1 MDFGV
6 GFLSNNIMLPF
17 LDFFYG
23 IVPNYGLAII
33 ALTLVVRFVLF
44 PVSANQLRSMRRM
57 KIANPVMQQR
67 IKEVQERYKSDP
79 AKQQE
84 ELAKVNSANFK
95 EFGNPL
101 SGCLPALVQLP
112 ILFALFAT
120 LRGSPFADINYS
132 LNFQISA
139 PDSQAQIQHQ
149 PFTSPSQ
156 NVYFADRVHFPVLAT
171 AVNGTTLAIG
181 EQSKI
186 VLQTAQGK
194 DFNELATEYPD
205 VELTTKWKVTKGQD
219 LVDVLEDGT
228 VVAKQAGEVTVQ
240 ATVPGLASNKGFLF
254 IKALGKTGVTNA
266 DGSINWDIVIMVLGF
281 GISLYANQ
289 SISSGSTPKPSN
301 APPEASQQETM
312 NKLTPI
318 IFSGMFLFFPLPSGV
333 MLYML
338 IANIFQ
344 TLQAFIVAKEPL
356 PENLQKLVA
365 VSANANTTSKP
376 NAKSDSKA
384 IASSKSESSKSESSK
399 ATPADSKSKSTTIVD
414 DKDKDSKAPTKSALP
429 FEPNT
434 SKKKKKGS

>member
-23 IVPNYGLAII
+23 LVPSYGLAII
-33 ALTLVVRFVLF
+33 ALTLVVRSALF

-67 IKEVQERYKSDP
+67 IKEVQERYKNDP

-84 ELAKVNSANFK
+84 EVGKVNSANFK

-101 SGCLPALVQLP
+101 SGCLPAVVQLP

-132 LNFQISA
+132 LNFQIAAAA
-139 PDSQAQIQHQ
+139 PESQAQVARQ

-171 AVNGTTLAIG
+171 AVNGTNLAIG

-186 VLQTAQGK
+186 VLQTSEGK
-194 DFNELATEYPD
+194 DFNALSTEYPD
-205 VELTTKWKVTKGQD
+205 VEMTTRWKITKGEEFAE
-219 LVDVLEDGT
+219 VLDDGT
-228 VVAKQAGEVTVQ
+228 VIAKQAGDITVQ

-254 IKALGKTGVTNA
+254 IKALGKTGATNP
-266 DGSINWDIVIMVLGF
+266 DGSVNWDIVAMVLGF
-281 GISLYANQ
+281 GISLYVNQ
-289 SISSGSTPKPSN
+289 NISSGSTPKPSN
-301 APPEASQQETM
+301 PAPEASQQDTM

-338 IANIFQ
+338 IANVFQ

-356 PENLQKLVA
+356 PENLQKFVTA
-365 VSANANTTSKP
+365 SASAADANTSV
-376 NAKSDSKA
+376 KSDAKT
-384 IASSKSESSKSESSK
+384 K
-399 ATPADSKSKSTTIVD
+399 ATTVVE
-414 DKDKDSKAPTKSALP
+414 DKDKDGNSPTKSALP
-429 FEPNT
+429 FEPNS

>member
-23 IVPNYGLAII
+23 LVPSYGLAII

-84 ELAKVNSANFK
+84 ETAKVNSANFK

-101 SGCLPALVQLP
+101 SGCLPAIVQLP

-139 PDSQAQIQHQ
+139 PDAQAQVQHQ

-156 NVYFADRVHFPVLAT
+156 NVYFADRIHFPVLAT

-186 VLQTAQGK
+186 ILQTAQGQ
-194 DFNELATEYPD
+194 DFKVLSSEYPD
-205 VELTTKWKVTKGQD
+205 AELTPTWKVTKGQE
-219 LVDVLEDGT
+219 LVEVLADGT
-228 VVAKQAGEVTVQ
+228 VIAKQVGDVTVQ

-254 IKALGKTGVTNA
+254 IKALGKTGATNP
-266 DGSINWDIVIMVLGF
+266 DGSINWDIVVMVLGF

-289 SISSGSTPKPSN
+289 SISSGSTPKTSG
-301 APPEASQQETM
+301 ATPESSQQDTM
-312 NKLTPI
+312 NKLTPV

-365 VSANANTTSKP
+365 VSASTF
-376 NAKSDSKA
+376 
-384 IASSKSESSKSESSK
+384 ASSVQSGKADLSKIPSEIKDNK
-399 ATPADSKSKSTTIVD
+399 ATVVD
-414 DKDKDSKAPTKSALP
+414 DKDGNPPTKSALP
-429 FEPNT
+429 FEPNS
-434 SKKKKKGS
+434 SKKKKKG

>member
-23 IVPNYGLAII
+23 LVPSYGLAII

-84 ELAKVNSANFK
+84 ETAKVNSANFK

-101 SGCLPALVQLP
+101 SGCLPAIVQLP

-132 LNFQISA
+132 LNFQFSA
-139 PDSQAQIQHQ
+139 PDAQAQVQHQ
-149 PFTSPSQ
+149 AFTSPSQ
-156 NVYFADRVHFPVLAT
+156 NVYFADRIHFPVLAT
-171 AVNGTTLAIG
+171 AVNGTTLTVG

-186 VLQTAQGK
+186 ILQTAQGQ
-194 DFNELATEYPD
+194 DFKALSSEYPD
-205 VELTTKWKVTKGQD
+205 AELTPTWKVTKGQE
-219 LVDVLEDGT
+219 LVEVLADGT
-228 VVAKQAGEVTVQ
+228 VIAKQAGDVTVQ

-254 IKALGKTGVTNA
+254 IKALGKTGATNP
-266 DGSINWDIVIMVLGF
+266 DGSINWDIVVMVLGF

-289 SISSGSTPKPSN
+289 SISSGSAPKMSGATPES
-301 APPEASQQETM
+301 SQQDTM
-312 NKLTPI
+312 NKLTPV

-365 VSANANTTSKP
+365 VAANSSANS
-376 NAKSDSKA
+376 
-384 IASSKSESSKSESSK
+384 IASGKADSSKIPFEAKDNK
-399 ATPADSKSKSTTIVD
+399 ATVVD
-414 DKDKDSKAPTKSALP
+414 DKNGNSPTKSALP
-429 FEPNT
+429 FEPNS
-434 SKKKKKGS
+434 SKKKKKG

>member
-23 IVPNYGLAII
+23 IVPSYGLAII

-101 SGCLPALVQLP
+101 SGCLPAIVQLP

-132 LNFQISA
+132 LNFQVSA
-139 PDSQAQIQHQ
+139 PTDSQAQVQHQ

-186 VLQTAQGK
+186 ILQTAQGQ
-194 DFNELATEYPD
+194 DFQALSDEYPD
-205 VELTTKWKVTKGQD
+205 VEMSPVWKVTKGQD
-219 LVDVLEDGT
+219 LVEVLADGT
-228 VVAKQAGEVTVQ
+228 VIAKQAGDVTVQ
-240 ATVPGLASNKGFLF
+240 VAVPGLASNKGFLF
-254 IKALGKTGVTNA
+254 IKALGKTGATNP
-266 DGSINWDIVIMVLGF
+266 DGSVNWDIVVMVLGF
-281 GISLYANQ
+281 GLSLYANQ
-289 SISSGSTPKPSN
+289 SISSGSTPKSSDPK
-301 APPEASQQETM
+301 PEASQQDTM

-356 PENLQKLVA
+356 PENLQKLVS
-365 VSANANTTSKP
+365 VSANSSPATKANPKI
-376 NAKSDSKA
+376 DSKT
-384 IASSKSESSKSESSK
+384 ISSSKSESNPTSV
-399 ATPADSKSKSTTIVD
+399 VD
-414 DKDKDSKAPTKSALP
+414 DKDKDGKAPTKSALP
-429 FEPNT
+429 FEPNS
-434 SKKKKKGS
+434 SKKKKKG

>member
-23 IVPNYGLAII
+23 LVPSYGLAII
-33 ALTLVVRFVLF
+33 ALTLVVRSALF

-67 IKEVQERYKSDP
+67 IKEVQERYKNDP

-84 ELAKVNSANFK
+84 EVGKVNSANFK

-101 SGCLPALVQLP
+101 SGCLPAVVQLP

-132 LNFQISA
+132 LNFQIAAAA
-139 PDSQAQIQHQ
+139 PESQAQVARQ

-171 AVNGTTLAIG
+171 AVNGTNLAIG

-186 VLQTAQGK
+186 VLQTSEGK
-194 DFNELATEYPD
+194 DFNALSTEYPD
-205 VELTTKWKVTKGQD
+205 VEMTTRWKITKGEEFAE
-219 LVDVLEDGT
+219 VLDDGT
-228 VVAKQAGEVTVQ
+228 VIAKQPGDITVQ

-254 IKALGKTGVTNA
+254 IKALGKTGATNP
-266 DGSINWDIVIMVLGF
+266 DGSVNWDIVAMVLGF
-281 GISLYANQ
+281 GISLYVNQ
-289 SISSGSTPKPSN
+289 NISSGSTPKPSN
-301 APPEASQQETM
+301 PAPEASQQDTM

-356 PENLQKLVA
+356 PENLQKFVTA
-365 VSANANTTSKP
+365 SASAADANTSV
-376 NAKSDSKA
+376 KSDAKT
-384 IASSKSESSKSESSK
+384 K
-399 ATPADSKSKSTTIVD
+399 ATTVVD
-414 DKDKDSKAPTKSALP
+414 DKDGSPTKSALP
-429 FEPNT
+429 FEPNS

>member
-23 IVPNYGLAII
+23 LVPSYGLAII
-33 ALTLVVRFVLF
+33 ALTLVVRFALF

-67 IKEVQERYKSDP
+67 IKEAQERYKNDP

-84 ELAKVNSANFK
+84 EVGKVNTANFK

-101 SGCLPALVQLP
+101 SGCLPAIVQLP

-132 LNFQISA
+132 VNFQVTPPALEAAA
-139 PDSQAQIQHQ
+139 PATEGQAQVHQ
-149 PFTSPSQ
+149 PFTTASQ

-171 AVNGTTLAIG
+171 ATNGTNLAIG

-186 VLQTAQGK
+186 ILQTSQGK
-194 DFNELATEYPD
+194 DFSVLSAEYPD
-205 VELTTKWKVTKGQD
+205 VEMTPVWKVIKGQD
-219 LVDVLEDGT
+219 LVEVSADGT
-228 VVAKQAGEVTVQ
+228 VTAKQAGDVTVQ

-266 DGSINWDIVIMVLGF
+266 DGSINWDIIVMVLGF

-289 SISSGSTPKPSN
+289 NISSGSTPKPSN
-301 APPEASQQETM
+301 PSPESSQQETM

-356 PENLQKLVA
+356 PENLQKLVM
-365 VSANANTTSKP
+365 VSEGSTGSSKSDAKTITSSKSDTSKP
-376 NAKSDSKA
+376 
-384 IASSKSESSKSESSK
+384 ASESKSN
-399 ATPADSKSKSTTIVD
+399 STTVVD
-414 DKDKDSKAPTKSALP
+414 DKGKDGKSPTKSALP
-429 FEPNT
+429 FEPKS
-434 SKKKKKGS
+434 SKKNKKN

>member
-23 IVPNYGLAII
+23 LVPSYGLAII
-33 ALTLVVRFVLF
+33 ALTLVVRFALF

-67 IKEVQERYKSDP
+67 IKEVQERYKNDP

-84 ELAKVNSANFK
+84 EVGKVNSANFK

-101 SGCLPALVQLP
+101 SGCLPAIVQLP

-132 LNFQISA
+132 VNFQIAA
-139 PDSQAQIQHQ
+139 PAADAQPQPHQ
-149 PFTSPSQ
+149 PFTTASQ

-171 AVNGTTLAIG
+171 STNGTNLAIG
-181 EQSKI
+181 EESKI
-186 VLQTAQGK
+186 VLQTSQGQ
-194 DFNELATEYPD
+194 DFAALSAEYPD
-205 VELTTKWKVTKGQD
+205 VEMTPVWKVIKGQD
-219 LVDVLEDGT
+219 LVEVSSDGT
-228 VVAKQAGEVTVQ
+228 VIAKQAGDVTVQ

-266 DGSINWDIVIMVLGF
+266 DGSINWDIIVMVLGF
-281 GISLYANQ
+281 GVSLYANQ
-289 SISSGSTPKPSN
+289 NISSGSTPKPSN
-301 APPEASQQETM
+301 ASPESSQQETM
-312 NKLTPI
+312 NKLTPV

-356 PENLQKLVA
+356 PENLQKLVT
-365 VSANANTTSKP
+365 VSAGNS
-376 NAKSDSKA
+376 SSS
-384 IASSKSESSKSESSK
+384 SSKSDAKTITASKSD
-399 ATPADSKSKSTTIVD
+399 ASKSATEAKNNSTTVVD
-414 DKDKDSKAPTKSALP
+414 DKDKDGKSPTKSALP
-429 FEPNT
+429 FEPKS
-434 SKKKKKGS
+434 SKKNKKN

>member
-23 IVPNYGLAII
+23 IVPSYGLAII

-101 SGCLPALVQLP
+101 SGCLPAIVQLP

-132 LNFQISA
+132 LNFQVSA
-139 PDSQAQIQHQ
+139 PTDSQAQVQHQ

-186 VLQTAQGK
+186 ILQTAQGQ
-194 DFNELATEYPD
+194 DFQALSDEYPD
-205 VELTTKWKVTKGQD
+205 VEMSPVWKVTKGQD
-219 LVDVLEDGT
+219 LVEVLADGT
-228 VVAKQAGEVTVQ
+228 VIAKQAGDVTVQ
-240 ATVPGLASNKGFLF
+240 VAVPGLASNKGFLF
-254 IKALGKTGVTNA
+254 IKALGKTGATNP
-266 DGSINWDIVIMVLGF
+266 DGSVNWDIVVMVLGF
-281 GISLYANQ
+281 GLSLYANQ
-289 SISSGSTPKPSN
+289 SISSGSTPKSSDPK
-301 APPEASQQETM
+301 PEASQQDTM

-356 PENLQKLVA
+356 PENLQKLVS
-365 VSANANTTSKP
+365 VSANSSPATKANPKI
-376 NAKSDSKA
+376 DSKT
-384 IASSKSESSKSESSK
+384 ISSSKSESN
-399 ATPADSKSKSTTIVD
+399 PTTVVE
-414 DKDKDSKAPTKSALP
+414 DKDKDGKAPTKSALP
-429 FEPNT
+429 FEPNS
-434 SKKKKKGS
+434 SKKKKKG

>member
-23 IVPNYGLAII
+23 IVPSYGLAII
-33 ALTLVVRFVLF
+33 ALTLVVRFALF

-101 SGCLPALVQLP
+101 SGCLPAIVQLP

-132 LNFQISA
+132 LNFQVSA
-139 PDSQAQIQHQ
+139 PAENQAQVVHQ

-156 NVYFADRVHFPVLAT
+156 NVYFADRVHYPVLAT

-186 VLQTAQGK
+186 VLQTAQGQ
-194 DFNELATEYPD
+194 DFQALSAEYPD
-205 VELTTKWKVTKGQD
+205 VEMTPRWKVTKGQEF
-219 LVDVLEDGT
+219 VDVLEDGT

-240 ATVPGLASNKGFLF
+240 ATVPGLAANKGFLF

-281 GISLYANQ
+281 GLSLYANQ
-289 SISSGSTPKPSN
+289 NISGGSTPKPSN
-301 APPEASQQETM
+301 STPEASQQDTM

-365 VSANANTTSKP
+365 VSAGATDSG
-376 NAKSDSKA
+376 NAKTETKS
-384 IASSKSESSKSESSK
+384 ITPSKSESSKIPFDAKAKK
-399 ATPADSKSKSTTIVD
+399 ATVVD
-414 DKDKDSKAPTKSALP
+414 EQDKDGKSPTKSALP
-429 FEPNT
+429 FEPNS
-434 SKKKKKGS
+434 SKKKKKN

>member
-23 IVPNYGLAII
+23 LVPSYGLAII
-33 ALTLVVRFVLF
+33 ALTLVVRFALF

-67 IKEVQERYKSDP
+67 IKEAQERYKNDP

-84 ELAKVNSANFK
+84 EVGKVNSANFK

-101 SGCLPALVQLP
+101 SGCLSAIVQLP

-132 LNFQISA
+132 LNFQIA
-139 PDSQAQIQHQ
+139 AANPEIQAEVTRQ

-171 AVNGTTLAIG
+171 AVNGTNLAIG

-186 VLQTAQGK
+186 VLQTAQGQ
-194 DFNELATEYPD
+194 DFNALSTEYPD
-205 VELTTKWKVTKGQD
+205 VEMTTKWRITKGQEFAE
-219 LVDVLEDGT
+219 VLDDGT
-228 VVAKQAGEVTVQ
+228 VIAKQAGDITVQ

-254 IKALGKTGVTNA
+254 IKALGKTGATNP
-266 DGSINWDIVIMVLGF
+266 DGSVNWDIVVMVLGF

-289 SISSGSTPKPSN
+289 NISSGSTPKSSN
-301 APPEASQQETM
+301 PAPEASQQDTM

-356 PENLQKLVA
+356 PENLQKFVTA
-365 VSANANTTSKP
+365 SASATDASTNV
-376 NAKSDSKA
+376 KSDAKT
-384 IASSKSESSKSESSK
+384 K
-399 ATPADSKSKSTTIVD
+399 TTTVVE
-414 DKDKDSKAPTKSALP
+414 DKDKDGNSPTKSALP
-429 FEPNT
+429 FEPNS

>member
-101 SGCLPALVQLP
+101 SGCLPAIIQLP

-132 LNFQISA
+132 LNFQIA
-139 PDSQAQIQHQ
+139 TPENAAQIQHQ
-149 PFTSPSQ
+149 PFTSASQ

-171 AVNGTTLAIG
+171 AVNGTNLAIG

-186 VLQTAQGK
+186 VLQTSQGK
-194 DFNELATEYPD
+194 DFNALSTEYPD
-205 VELTTKWKVTKGQD
+205 VEMTTKWKVTKGQD
-219 LVDVLEDGT
+219 LVEVLEDGT
-228 VVAKQAGEVTVQ
+228 VIAKQAGDVTVQ

-289 SISSGSTPKPSN
+289 NISSGSTPKPSN
-301 APPEASQQETM
+301 QSPESSQQDTM

-344 TLQAFIVAKEPL
+344 TIQAFIVAKEPL
-356 PENLQKLVA
+356 PENLQKLVT
-365 VSANANTTSKP
+365 VSASPATSSKA
-376 NAKSDSKA
+376 NAKTDSKA
-384 IASSKSESSKSESSK
+384 IASSKSESSKIPFDAKTK
-399 ATPADSKSKSTTIVD
+399 AATVVD
-414 DKDKDSKAPTKSALP
+414 DKDKDSKSPTKSALP
-429 FEPNT
+429 FEPN
-434 SKKKKKGS
+434 SSNKKKKKGS

>member
-101 SGCLPALVQLP
+101 SGCLPALIQLP

-132 LNFQISA
+132 LNFQIA
-139 PDSQAQIQHQ
+139 PPENQAEIQHQ
-149 PFTSPSQ
+149 PFTSASQ

-171 AVNGTTLAIG
+171 AVNGTNLAIG

-186 VLQTAQGK
+186 VLQTSLGK
-194 DFNELATEYPD
+194 DFNALANEYPD
-205 VELTTKWKVTKGQD
+205 VELTTKWNVTKGQG
-219 LVDVLEDGT
+219 LVEVLDDGT
-228 VVAKQAGEVTVQ
+228 VIAKQAGDVTVQ

-289 SISSGSTPKPSN
+289 NISSGSTPKPNN
-301 APPEASQQETM
+301 ATPEASQQDTM

-365 VSANANTTSKP
+365 VSANSSPSAKASSKP
-376 NAKSDSKA
+376 DSKTSV
-384 IASSKSESSKSESSK
+384 SSKSETTKTVDAK
-399 ATPADSKSKSTTIVD
+399 AKVVVD
-414 DKDKDSKAPTKSALP
+414 DKEQDTKSPTKSALP
-429 FEPNT
+429 FEPN
-434 SKKKKKGS
+434 SSNKKKKKGS

>member
-23 IVPNYGLAII
+23 IVPSYGLAII
-33 ALTLVVRFVLF
+33 ALTLVVRFALF

-79 AKQQE
+79 TKQQE
-84 ELAKVNSANFK
+84 EVAKVNSANFK

-101 SGCLPALVQLP
+101 SGCLPAIVQLP

-149 PFTSPSQ
+149 PFTSPGQ

-171 AVNGTTLAIG
+171 ALNGSSLAIG

-186 VLQTAQGK
+186 IFQTSEGK
-194 DFNELATEYPD
+194 DFQALSAEYPD
-205 VELTTKWKVTKGQD
+205 VELTPTWKITKGQEFAE
-219 LVDVLEDGT
+219 VLPDGT
-228 VVAKQAGEVTVQ
+228 VIAKQVGDVTVQ

-266 DGSINWDIVIMVLGF
+266 DGSINWDIIVMVLGF
-281 GISLYANQ
+281 GVSLYANQ
-289 SISSGSTPKPSN
+289 AISSRANPKAPSATPES
-301 APPEASQQETM
+301 SQQDTM

-344 TLQAFIVAKEPL
+344 TLQAFIVAKEDL
-356 PENLQKLVA
+356 PENLQKLVT
-365 VSANANTTSKP
+365 VSANASGSDKSKTES
-376 NAKSDSKA
+376 KSISSSKA
-384 IASSKSESSKSESSK
+384 ESSKIPFDAK
-399 ATPADSKSKSTTIVD
+399 ANVTTVVE
-414 DKDKDSKAPTKSALP
+414 DKDKDGKTPTKSALP
-429 FEPNT
+429 FEPNNS
-434 SKKKKKGS
+434 SKKKKKG

>member
-23 IVPNYGLAII
+23 LVPSYGLAII
-33 ALTLVVRFVLF
+33 ALTLVVRSALF

-67 IKEVQERYKSDP
+67 IKEVQERYKNDP

-84 ELAKVNSANFK
+84 EVGKVNSANFK

-101 SGCLPALVQLP
+101 SGCLPAVVQLP

-132 LNFQISA
+132 LNFQIAAAA
-139 PDSQAQIQHQ
+139 PESQAQVARQ

-171 AVNGTTLAIG
+171 AVNGTNLAIG

-186 VLQTAQGK
+186 VLQTSEGK
-194 DFNELATEYPD
+194 DFNALSTEYPD
-205 VELTTKWKVTKGQD
+205 VEMTTRWKITKGEEFAE
-219 LVDVLEDGT
+219 VLDDGT
-228 VVAKQAGEVTVQ
+228 VIAKQAGDITVQ

-254 IKALGKTGVTNA
+254 IKALGKTGATNP
-266 DGSINWDIVIMVLGF
+266 DGSVNWDIVAMVLGF
-281 GISLYANQ
+281 GISLYVNQ
-289 SISSGSTPKPSN
+289 NISSGSTPKPSN
-301 APPEASQQETM
+301 PAPEASQQDTM

-356 PENLQKLVA
+356 PENLQKFVTA
-365 VSANANTTSKP
+365 SASAADANTSV
-376 NAKSDSKA
+376 KSDAKT
-384 IASSKSESSKSESSK
+384 K
-399 ATPADSKSKSTTIVD
+399 TTTVVE
-414 DKDKDSKAPTKSALP
+414 DKDRDGNSPTKSALP
-429 FEPNT
+429 FEPNS

>member
-101 SGCLPALVQLP
+101 SGCLPAIIQLP

-132 LNFQISA
+132 LNFQIA
-139 PDSQAQIQHQ
+139 TPENAAQIQHQ

-171 AVNGTTLAIG
+171 AVNGTNLAIG

-186 VLQTAQGK
+186 VLQTSQGK
-194 DFNELATEYPD
+194 DFNALATEYPD
-205 VELTTKWKVTKGQD
+205 VELTTRWKVTKGQD
-219 LVDVLEDGT
+219 LVEVLEDGT
-228 VVAKQAGEVTVQ
+228 VVAKQAGDVTVQ

-289 SISSGSTPKPSN
+289 NISSGSTPKPSN
-301 APPEASQQETM
+301 PSPETSQQDTM

-365 VSANANTTSKP
+365 VSANSAPT
-376 NAKSDSKA
+376 AKATKADSKSTV
-384 IASSKSESSKSESSK
+384 SSKSEPTKTVDAK
-399 ATPADSKSKSTTIVD
+399 TKQTVVVD
-414 DKDKDSKAPTKSALP
+414 DKDKDTKSPTKSALP
-429 FEPNT
+429 FEPN
-434 SKKKKKGS
+434 SSNKKKKKSP

>member
-79 AKQQE
+79 TKQQE

-101 SGCLPALVQLP
+101 SGCLPAIIQLP

-132 LNFQISA
+132 LNFQIA
-139 PDSQAQIQHQ
+139 TPENAAQVQHQ
-149 PFTSPSQ
+149 PFNSAGQ
-156 NVYFADRVHFPVLAT
+156 NVYFADRVHYPILAT
-171 AVNGTTLAIG
+171 ALNGTNLAIG

-186 VLQTAQGK
+186 VLQTSEGK
-194 DFNELATEYPD
+194 DFNALSTEYPD
-205 VELTTKWKVTKGQD
+205 VEMTTIWKVTKGQE
-219 LVDVLEDGT
+219 LVEVLDDGT
-228 VVAKQAGEVTVQ
+228 VIAKQAGDVTVQ

-301 APPEASQQETM
+301 ATPEASQQDTM

-365 VSANANTTSKP
+365 VSANAAPAPKANPK
-376 NAKSDSKA
+376 ADGKA
-384 IASSKSESSKSESSK
+384 IASSKSESSKTQSDAKTKS
-399 ATPADSKSKSTTIVD
+399 ATVVD
-414 DKDKDSKAPTKSALP
+414 DKDKDSNTPTKSAIP
-429 FEPNT
+429 FEPNS

>member
-84 ELAKVNSANFK
+84 EVSKVNSANFK

-101 SGCLPALVQLP
+101 SGCLPALIQLP

-120 LRGSPFADINYS
+120 LRGSPFADINYA
-132 LNFQISA
+132 LNFQVA
-139 PDSQAQIQHQ
+139 TPETAAQVQHQ

-171 AVNGTTLAIG
+171 AVNGTNLAIG

-186 VLQTAQGK
+186 VLQTSLGK
-194 DFNELATEYPD
+194 DFNALSTEYPD
-205 VELTTKWKVTKGQD
+205 VEMTTRWKVTKGAD
-219 LVDVLEDGT
+219 LVEVLDDGT
-228 VVAKQAGEVTVQ
+228 VIAKQAGDVTVQ

-266 DGSINWDIVIMVLGF
+266 DGSINWDIVVMVLGF

-289 SISSGSTPKPSN
+289 NISSASTPKPSN
-301 APPEASQQETM
+301 ATPEASQQDTM

-365 VSANANTTSKP
+365 ISANFAPSAKASSKTT
-376 NAKSDSKA
+376 DGKA
-384 IASSKSESSKSESSK
+384 SVSSKSETKTVDAK
-399 ATPADSKSKSTTIVD
+399 TKVVVD
-414 DKDKDSKAPTKSALP
+414 DKDKDAKSPTKSALP
-429 FEPNT
+429 FEPN
-434 SKKKKKGS
+434 SSNKKKKKDS

>member
-101 SGCLPALVQLP
+101 SGCLPAIIQLP

-132 LNFQISA
+132 LNFQIA
-139 PDSQAQIQHQ
+139 TPENAAQIQHQ

-171 AVNGTTLAIG
+171 AVNGTNLAIG

-186 VLQTAQGK
+186 VLQTSQGK
-194 DFNELATEYPD
+194 DFNALATEYPD
-205 VELTTKWKVTKGQD
+205 VELTTRWKVTKGQD
-219 LVDVLEDGT
+219 LVEVLEDGT
-228 VVAKQAGEVTVQ
+228 VVAKQAGDVTVQ

-289 SISSGSTPKPSN
+289 NISSGSTPKPSN
-301 APPEASQQETM
+301 PSPETSQQDTM

-365 VSANANTTSKP
+365 VSANSAPT
-376 NAKSDSKA
+376 AKATKADSKSTV
-384 IASSKSESSKSESSK
+384 SSKSEPTKTVDAK
-399 ATPADSKSKSTTIVD
+399 TKQTVVVD
-414 DKDKDSKAPTKSALP
+414 DKDKDTKSPTKSALP
-429 FEPNT
+429 FEPN
-434 SKKKKKGS
+434 SSNKKKKKGS

>member
-101 SGCLPALVQLP
+101 SGCLPALIQLP

-132 LNFQISA
+132 LNFQIA
-139 PDSQAQIQHQ
+139 TPENAAQIQHQ
-149 PFTSPSQ
+149 PFTSASQ

-171 AVNGTTLAIG
+171 AVNGTNLAIG
-181 EQSKI
+181 DQSKI

-194 DFNELATEYPD
+194 DFNALATEYPD

-219 LVDVLEDGT
+219 LVEVLEDGT
-228 VVAKQAGEVTVQ
+228 VIAKQAGDVTVQ

-289 SISSGSTPKPSN
+289 NISSGSTPKPSN
-301 APPEASQQETM
+301 ATPETSQQDTM

-365 VSANANTTSKP
+365 VSANSSPSAKASSKP
-376 NAKSDSKA
+376 DSKTSV
-384 IASSKSESSKSESSK
+384 SSKSETTKTVDAK
-399 ATPADSKSKSTTIVD
+399 AKVVVD
-414 DKDKDSKAPTKSALP
+414 DKEQDTKSPTKSALP
-429 FEPNT
+429 FEPN
-434 SKKKKKGS
+434 SSNKKKKKGS

>member
-23 IVPNYGLAII
+23 LVPSYGLAII
-33 ALTLVVRFVLF
+33 ALTLVVRFALF

-67 IKEVQERYKSDP
+67 IKEVQERYKNDP

-84 ELAKVNSANFK
+84 EVGKVNSANFK

-101 SGCLPALVQLP
+101 SGCLPAIVQLP

-132 LNFQISA
+132 LNFQIA
-139 PDSQAQIQHQ
+139 AATPESQVEVARQ

-171 AVNGTTLAIG
+171 AVNGTNLAIG

-186 VLQTAQGK
+186 VLQTSEGK
-194 DFNELATEYPD
+194 DFNALSTEYPD
-205 VELTTKWKVTKGQD
+205 VEMTTRWKITKGEEFAEILD
-219 LVDVLEDGT
+219 DGT
-228 VVAKQAGEVTVQ
+228 VIAKQAGDITVQ

-254 IKALGKTGVTNA
+254 IKALGKTGATNP
-266 DGSINWDIVIMVLGF
+266 DGSVNWDIVAMVLGF

-289 SISSGSTPKPSN
+289 NISSGSTPKPSN
-301 APPEASQQETM
+301 PAPEASQQDTM

-356 PENLQKLVA
+356 PENLQKFVTA
-365 VSANANTTSKP
+365 SASAADANTSV
-376 NAKSDSKA
+376 KSDAKTKA
-384 IASSKSESSKSESSK
+384 
-399 ATPADSKSKSTTIVD
+399 TTIVE
-414 DKDKDSKAPTKSALP
+414 DKDKDGNSPTKSALP
-429 FEPNT
+429 FEPNS

>member
-67 IKEVQERYKSDP
+67 IKEVQERYKNDP

-132 LNFQISA
+132 INLQISPA
-139 PDSQAQIQHQ
+139 ENAAQIQHQ
-149 PFTSPSQ
+149 PFTTASQ
-156 NVYFADRVHFPVLAT
+156 NVYFADRIHYPILAT
-171 AVNGTTLAIG
+171 SLNGSNLAVG
-181 EQSKI
+181 EQSQI
-186 VLQTAQGK
+186 VLRSSQGQDFQALAQ
-194 DFNELATEYPD
+194 EYPD
-205 VELTTKWKVTKGQD
+205 VDLTTTWKVTKGQE
-219 LVDVLEDGT
+219 LVELLDDGT
-228 VVAKQAGEVTVQ
+228 VIAKQVGDVTVQ

-266 DGSINWDIVIMVLGF
+266 DGSINWDIVVMVFGF
-281 GISLYANQ
+281 GLSLYANQ
-289 SISSGSTPKPSN
+289 SISSGSNPKTDSEPTPES
-301 APPEASQQETM
+301 SQQDTM

-356 PENLQKLVA
+356 PENLQKLVTA
-365 VSANANTTSKP
+365 SASSASPKPAPKTSTTKP
-376 NAKSDSKA
+376 TTKSDTKAASKVTVV
-384 IASSKSESSKSESSK
+384 E
-399 ATPADSKSKSTTIVD
+399 
-414 DKDKDSKAPTKSALP
+414 DKNGNTPTKSALP
-429 FEPNT
+429 FEPNN
-434 SKKKKKGS
+434 SKKKKK

>member
-23 IVPNYGLAII
+23 IVPSYGLAII

-101 SGCLPALVQLP
+101 SGCLPAIIQLP

-132 LNFQISA
+132 LNFQIAA
-139 PDSQAQIQHQ
+139 PTENQSQIQHQ
-149 PFTSPSQ
+149 AFTSPSQ

-186 VLQTAQGK
+186 ILQTAQGQ
-194 DFNELATEYPD
+194 DFQALSADYPD
-205 VELTTKWKVTKGQD
+205 VELTPSWKVTKGQD
-219 LVDVLEDGT
+219 LVEVLDDGT
-228 VVAKQAGEVTVQ
+228 VVAKQNGDVTVQ
-240 ATVPGLASNKGFLF
+240 VTVPGLASNKGFLF
-254 IKALGKTGVTNA
+254 IKALGKTGATNP

-281 GISLYANQ
+281 GLSLYANQ
-289 SISSGSTPKPSN
+289 SISSGSNPKAAGNATPES
-301 APPEASQQETM
+301 SQQDTM
-312 NKLTPI
+312 NKLTPV

-356 PENLQKLVA
+356 PDNLQKLVS
-365 VSANANTTSKP
+365 VSATPTSSSKTTSDVKT
-376 NAKSDSKA
+376 KSA
-384 IASSKSESSKSESSK
+384 
-399 ATPADSKSKSTTIVD
+399 TIVD
-414 DKDKDSKAPTKSALP
+414 DKETDSKNPTKSALP
-429 FEPNT
+429 FEPNS

>member
-23 IVPNYGLAII
+23 IVPSYGLAII
-33 ALTLVVRFVLF
+33 ALTLVVRSALF

-101 SGCLPALVQLP
+101 SGCLPAIVQLP

-132 LNFQISA
+132 LNFQIAA
-139 PDSQAQIQHQ
+139 PAENQAEIQHQ
-149 PFTSPSQ
+149 AFTSPSQ
-156 NVYFADRVHFPVLAT
+156 NVYFADRVHYPVLAT
-171 AVNGTTLAIG
+171 AVNGTNLAIG
-181 EQSKI
+181 EKSKI
-186 VLQTAQGK
+186 VLQTAQGQ
-194 DFNELATEYPD
+194 DFQALSTEYPD
-205 VELTTKWKVTKGQD
+205 VELTPHWKITKGQE
-219 LVDVLEDGT
+219 LAEVLDDGN
-228 VVAKQAGEVTVQ
+228 VIAKQAGEVTVQ
-240 ATVPGLASNKGFLF
+240 VTVPGLASNKGFLF

-281 GISLYANQ
+281 GLSLYANQ
-289 SISSGSTPKPSN
+289 NISGGSNPKPGN
-301 APPEASQQETM
+301 PTPESSQQDTM

-356 PENLQKLVA
+356 PENLQKLVT
-365 VSANANTTSKP
+365 VSANA
-376 NAKSDSKA
+376 SDSGKA
-384 IASSKSESSKSESSK
+384 KTESKSITASKSETSKIPFDAKAKK
-399 ATPADSKSKSTTIVD
+399 ATVVD
-414 DKDKDSKAPTKSALP
+414 EQDKDGNSPTKSALP
-429 FEPNT
+429 FEPNS
-434 SKKKKKGS
+434 SKKKKKN

>member
-23 IVPNYGLAII
+23 IVPSYGLAII

-67 IKEVQERYKSDP
+67 VKDVQERYKSDP

-84 ELAKVNSANFK
+84 EVAKVNSANFK

-101 SGCLPALVQLP
+101 SGCLPAIVQLP

-132 LNFQISA
+132 LNFQVSA
-139 PDSQAQIQHQ
+139 VDGQAQVQHQ
-149 PFTSPSQ
+149 PFTSPGQ

-171 AVNGTTLAIG
+171 AVNGTTLAVG

-186 VLQTAQGK
+186 ILQTSQGQ
-194 DFNELATEYPD
+194 DFTALAAEYPD
-205 VELTTKWKVTKGQD
+205 VELTPTWKITKGQD
-219 LVDVLEDGT
+219 LVEVLADGT
-228 VVAKQAGEVTVQ
+228 VIAKQVGDVTVQ

-254 IKALGKTGVTNA
+254 IKALGKTGATNP
-266 DGSINWDIVIMVLGF
+266 DGSINWDIVVMVLGF

-289 SISSGSTPKPSN
+289 SISSSSTPKTSN
-301 APPEASQQETM
+301 ATTESSQQDTM
-312 NKLTPI
+312 NKLTPV

-356 PENLQKLVA
+356 PDNLQKLVA
-365 VSANANTTSKP
+365 VSANS
-376 NAKSDSKA
+376 
-384 IASSKSESSKSESSK
+384 IASSKVDSAKIPFEAKDNK
-399 ATPADSKSKSTTIVD
+399 ATVVD
-414 DKDKDSKAPTKSALP
+414 DKDGNPPTKSALP
-429 FEPNT
+429 FEPNS
-434 SKKKKKGS
+434 SKKKKKG

>member
-23 IVPNYGLAII
+23 IVPNYGMAII

-84 ELAKVNSANFK
+84 ETAKVNSANFK

-101 SGCLPALVQLP
+101 SGCLPAVIQLP

-132 LNFQISA
+132 LNFQIA
-139 PDSQAQIQHQ
+139 TPENAAQIQHQ
-149 PFTSPSQ
+149 AFTSPAQ
-156 NVYFADRVHFPVLAT
+156 NVYFADRVHYPVLAT
-171 AVNGTTLAIG
+171 AVNGTSLAIG

-186 VLQTAQGK
+186 VLQTSEGK
-194 DFNELATEYPD
+194 DFNALSTEYPD
-205 VELTTKWKVTKGQD
+205 VEMTTKWKVTKGQE
-219 LVDVLEDGT
+219 LVEVLDDGT
-228 VVAKQAGEVTVQ
+228 VIAKQSGDVTVQ

-301 APPEASQQETM
+301 ATPEASQQETM

-365 VSANANTTSKP
+365 VSANAAP
-376 NAKSDSKA
+376 AAKSNSKA
-384 IASSKSESSKSESSK
+384 DVKEIASSKSDSSKIPSDAKTKS
-399 ATPADSKSKSTTIVD
+399 ATVVD
-414 DKDKDSKAPTKSALP
+414 DKDKDSNTPTKSAIP
-429 FEPNT
+429 FEPNS

>member
-23 IVPNYGLAII
+23 IVPNYGMAII

-84 ELAKVNSANFK
+84 ETAKVNSANFK

-101 SGCLPALVQLP
+101 SGCLPAVIQLP

-132 LNFQISA
+132 LNFQIA
-139 PDSQAQIQHQ
+139 TPENAAQIQHQ
-149 PFTSPSQ
+149 SFTSPAQ
-156 NVYFADRVHFPVLAT
+156 NVYFADRVHYPVLAT
-171 AVNGTTLAIG
+171 AANGTNLAIG

-186 VLQTAQGK
+186 VLQTSEGK
-194 DFNELATEYPD
+194 DFNALSTEYPD
-205 VELTTKWKVTKGQD
+205 VEMTTKWKVTKGQE
-219 LVDVLEDGT
+219 LVEVLDDGT
-228 VVAKQAGEVTVQ
+228 VIAKQSGDVTVQ

-281 GISLYANQ
+281 GVSLYANQ
-289 SISSGSTPKPSN
+289 SISSGSTPKPSS
-301 APPEASQQETM
+301 ATPEASQQETM

-365 VSANANTTSKP
+365 VSANAAP
-376 NAKSDSKA
+376 AAKSNPKA
-384 IASSKSESSKSESSK
+384 EVKDISSSKSALSKNSSDAKTKS
-399 ATPADSKSKSTTIVD
+399 ATVVD
-414 DKDKDSKAPTKSALP
+414 DKDKDSNTPTKSALP
-429 FEPNT
+429 FEPNS

>member
-79 AKQQE
+79 TKQQE

-101 SGCLPALVQLP
+101 SGCLPAIIQLP

-132 LNFQISA
+132 LNFQITTPENA
-139 PDSQAQIQHQ
+139 AQVQHQ
-149 PFTSPSQ
+149 PFNSAGQ
-156 NVYFADRVHFPVLAT
+156 NVYFADRVHYPILAT
-171 AVNGTTLAIG
+171 ALNGTNLAIG

-186 VLQTAQGK
+186 VLQTSEGK
-194 DFNELATEYPD
+194 DFNALSTEYPD
-205 VELTTKWKVTKGQD
+205 VEMTTIWKVTKGQE
-219 LVDVLEDGT
+219 LVEVLDDGT
-228 VVAKQAGEVTVQ
+228 VIAKQAGDVTVQ

-301 APPEASQQETM
+301 ATPEASQQDTM

-365 VSANANTTSKP
+365 VSANAAPAPKANPK
-376 NAKSDSKA
+376 ADGKA
-384 IASSKSESSKSESSK
+384 IASSKSESSKTQSDAKTKS
-399 ATPADSKSKSTTIVD
+399 ATVVD
-414 DKDKDSKAPTKSALP
+414 DKDKDSNTPTKSAIP
-429 FEPNT
+429 FEPNS

>member
-101 SGCLPALVQLP
+101 SGCLPAIIQLP

-132 LNFQISA
+132 LNFQIAA
-139 PDSQAQIQHQ
+139 PENTAQIQHQ

-156 NVYFADRVHFPVLAT
+156 NVYFADRVHYPVLAT
-171 AVNGTTLAIG
+171 AENGTNLAIG
-181 EQSKI
+181 EKSKI
-186 VLQTAQGK
+186 VLQTSEGK
-194 DFNELATEYPD
+194 DFNALSNEYPD
-205 VELTTKWKVTKGQD
+205 IDLTTKWKVTKGQD
-219 LVDVLEDGT
+219 LVEVLEDGT
-228 VVAKQAGEVTVQ
+228 VIAKQAGDVTVQ

-254 IKALGKTGVTNA
+254 IKALGKTGVKNA

-281 GISLYANQ
+281 GVSLYANQ
-289 SISSGSTPKPSN
+289 SISSGSTPKMAN
-301 APPEASQQETM
+301 ATPESSQQETM

-365 VSANANTTSKP
+365 VSASSGGASSK
-376 NAKSDSKA
+376 AEGKA
-384 IASSKSESSKSESSK
+384 IASSKAETSKIPFDAKAK
-399 ATPADSKSKSTTIVD
+399 ATLVD
-414 DKDKDSKAPTKSALP
+414 DKDKDSKSPTKSAIP
-429 FEPNT
+429 FEPNSSN

>member
-67 IKEVQERYKSDP
+67 IKEVQERYKGDP
-79 AKQQE
+79 TKQQE

-101 SGCLPALVQLP
+101 SGCLPAIIQLP

-132 LNFQISA
+132 LNFQIA
-139 PDSQAQIQHQ
+139 TPENAAQVQHQ
-149 PFTSPSQ
+149 PFNSAGQ
-156 NVYFADRVHFPVLAT
+156 NVYFADRVHYPILAT
-171 AVNGTTLAIG
+171 ALNGTNLAIG

-186 VLQTAQGK
+186 VLQTSEGK
-194 DFNELATEYPD
+194 DFNALSTEYPD
-205 VELTTKWKVTKGQD
+205 VEMTTIWKVTKGQE
-219 LVDVLEDGT
+219 LVEVLDDGT
-228 VVAKQAGEVTVQ
+228 VIAKQAGDVTVQ

-301 APPEASQQETM
+301 ATPEASQQDTM

-365 VSANANTTSKP
+365 VSANAAPAPKANPK
-376 NAKSDSKA
+376 ADGKA
-384 IASSKSESSKSESSK
+384 IASSKSESSKTQSDAKTKS
-399 ATPADSKSKSTTIVD
+399 ATVVD
-414 DKDKDSKAPTKSALP
+414 DKDKDSNTPTKSAIP
-429 FEPNT
+429 FEPNS

>member
-23 IVPNYGLAII
+23 IVPSYGLAII
-33 ALTLVVRFVLF
+33 ALTLVVRFALF

-101 SGCLPALVQLP
+101 SGCLPAIVQLP

-132 LNFQISA
+132 LNFQIAA
-139 PDSQAQIQHQ
+139 PAENQAQIIHQ

-156 NVYFADRVHFPVLAT
+156 NVYFADRVHYPILAT
-171 AVNGTTLAIG
+171 ALNGTNLAIG

-186 VLQTAQGK
+186 VLQTSQGQ
-194 DFNELATEYPD
+194 DFTALSAEYPD
-205 VELTTKWKVTKGQD
+205 VDLTPHWKVTKGQD
-219 LVDVLEDGT
+219 LVEVLADGT
-228 VVAKQAGEVTVQ
+228 VVAKQAGDVTVQ
-240 ATVPGLASNKGFLF
+240 ATVPGLAANKGFLF

-281 GISLYANQ
+281 GVSLYANQ
-289 SISSGSTPKPSN
+289 NISGGSTPKPSN
-301 APPEASQQETM
+301 TSPESSQQDTM

-365 VSANANTTSKP
+365 VSANEAP
-376 NAKSDSKA
+376 ASKA
-384 IASSKSESSKSESSK
+384 KADPKAITPSKAESSKIPFDAK
-399 ATPADSKSKSTTIVD
+399 AKNTTVVD
-414 DKDKDSKAPTKSALP
+414 DKAKGAKPPTKSALP
-429 FEPNT
+429 FEPNSNS
-434 SKKKKKGS
+434 SKKKKKN

>member
-23 IVPNYGLAII
+23 IVPNYGMAII
-33 ALTLVVRFVLF
+33 ALTLVVRFALF

-57 KIANPVMQQR
+57 KIANPIMQKR
-67 IKEVQERYKSDP
+67 IKEVQERYNSDP
-79 AKQQE
+79 AKKQE
-84 ELAKVNSANFK
+84 ELARVNSENFK

-101 SGCLPALVQLP
+101 SGCLPALIQLP

-139 PDSQAQIQHQ
+139 TEQQAQIQHQ

-156 NVYFADRVHFPVLAT
+156 NVYFADRIHYPVLAT
-171 AVNGTTLAIG
+171 AVNGTSLAVG

-186 VLQTAQGK
+186 ILQTSQGK
-194 DFNELATEYPD
+194 DFSALAQEYPD
-205 VELTTKWKVTKGQD
+205 ADLNPQWKVTKGQE
-219 LVDVLEDGT
+219 LAEVLADGT
-228 VVAKQAGEVTVQ
+228 VVAKQTGDVTVQ
-240 ATVPGLASNKGFLF
+240 VTVPGLASNKGFLF

-266 DGSINWDIVIMVLGF
+266 DGSINWDIVVMVFGF
-281 GISLYANQ
+281 GLSLYANQ
-289 SISSGSTPKPSN
+289 SISGGSTPKSGETT
-301 APPEASQQETM
+301 PEASQQDTM

-356 PENLQKLVA
+356 PENLQKLVT
-365 VSANANTTSKP
+365 VSAIAGNAGATKS
-376 NAKSDSKA
+376 AKADKITAKKDTAKA
-384 IASSKSESSKSESSK
+384 
-399 ATPADSKSKSTTIVD
+399 PADTKANVKTNVVD
-414 DKDKDSKAPTKSALP
+414 EQDKDSASPTKSALP
-429 FEPNT
+429 FEPNS
-434 SKKKKKGS
+434 SKKKKKS

>member
-101 SGCLPALVQLP
+101 SGCLPAIIQLP

-132 LNFQISA
+132 LNFQIA
-139 PDSQAQIQHQ
+139 TPENAAQIQHQ

-171 AVNGTTLAIG
+171 AVNGTNIAIG

-186 VLQTAQGK
+186 VLQTSQGK
-194 DFNELATEYPD
+194 DFNALATEYPD
-205 VELTTKWKVTKGQD
+205 VELTTRWKVTKGQD
-219 LVDVLEDGT
+219 LVEVLEDGT
-228 VVAKQAGEVTVQ
+228 VIAKQAGDATVQ

-289 SISSGSTPKPSN
+289 NISSGSTPKPSN
-301 APPEASQQETM
+301 PSPETSQQDTM

-365 VSANANTTSKP
+365 VSANSAPT
-376 NAKSDSKA
+376 AKATKADSKSTV
-384 IASSKSESSKSESSK
+384 SSKSEPTKTVEAK
-399 ATPADSKSKSTTIVD
+399 NKQTVVVD
-414 DKDKDSKAPTKSALP
+414 DKDKDTKSPTKSALP
-429 FEPNT
+429 FEPN
-434 SKKKKKGS
+434 SSNKKKKKGS

>member
-23 IVPNYGLAII
+23 LVPSYGLAII
-33 ALTLVVRFVLF
+33 ALTLVVRFALF

-67 IKEVQERYKSDP
+67 IKEVQERYKNDP

-84 ELAKVNSANFK
+84 EVGKVNSANFK

-101 SGCLPALVQLP
+101 SGCLPAIVQLP

-132 LNFQISA
+132 VNFQIAA
-139 PDSQAQIQHQ
+139 PAADAQSQSHQ
-149 PFTSPSQ
+149 PFTTASQ

-171 AVNGTTLAIG
+171 STNGTNLAIG

-186 VLQTAQGK
+186 VLQTAQGQ
-194 DFNELATEYPD
+194 DFTTLSAEYPD
-205 VELTTKWKVTKGQD
+205 VEMTPVWKVIKGQD
-219 LVDVLEDGT
+219 LVEVSADGT
-228 VVAKQAGEVTVQ
+228 VIAKQAGDVTVQ

-266 DGSINWDIVIMVLGF
+266 DGSINWDIIVMVLGF

-289 SISSGSTPKPSN
+289 NISSGSTPKPSN
-301 APPEASQQETM
+301 ASPESSQQETM

-356 PENLQKLVA
+356 PENLQKLVT
-365 VSANANTTSKP
+365 VSAGNSSSGIS
-376 NAKSDSKA
+376 KSDAKT
-384 IASSKSESSKSESSK
+384 ITSSKSDPSKP
-399 ATPADSKSKSTTIVD
+399 ATEAKNNSTTVVD
-414 DKDKDSKAPTKSALP
+414 DKDKDGKSPTKSALP
-429 FEPNT
+429 FEPKS
-434 SKKKKKGS
+434 SKKNKKN

>member
-84 ELAKVNSANFK
+84 EVAKVNSANFK

-101 SGCLPALVQLP
+101 SGCLPAIIQLP

-132 LNFQISA
+132 LNFQIAA
-139 PDSQAQIQHQ
+139 PESQAEIQHQ

-171 AVNGTTLAIG
+171 AVNGTNLAIG
-181 EQSKI
+181 DQSKI
-186 VLQTAQGK
+186 VLQTSLGK
-194 DFNELATEYPD
+194 DFNALATEYPD
-205 VELTTKWKVTKGQD
+205 VELTTRWKVTKGQD
-219 LVDVLEDGT
+219 LVELLDDGT

-266 DGSINWDIVIMVLGF
+266 DGSINWDIVVMVLGF
-281 GISLYANQ
+281 GVSLYANQ
-289 SISSGSTPKPSN
+289 NISSGSTPKPSN
-301 APPEASQQETM
+301 ASPEASQQDTM

-365 VSANANTTSKP
+365 VSANSAPS
-376 NAKSDSKA
+376 AK
-384 IASSKSESSKSESSK
+384 ASSKSEAKTSVSSKSE
-399 ATPADSKSKSTTIVD
+399 TTKTVDTNAKVVVD
-414 DKDKDSKAPTKSALP
+414 DKDQDTKSPTKSALP
-429 FEPNT
+429 FEPN
-434 SKKKKKGS
+434 SSNKKKKKGS

>member
-23 IVPNYGLAII
+23 IVPSYGLAII
-33 ALTLVVRFVLF
+33 ALTLVVRFALF

-79 AKQQE
+79 TKQQE
-84 ELAKVNSANFK
+84 EVAKVNSANFK

-101 SGCLPALVQLP
+101 SGCLPAIVQLP

-171 AVNGTTLAIG
+171 ALNGSSLAIG

-186 VLQTAQGK
+186 IFQTSEGK
-194 DFNELATEYPD
+194 DFQALSAEYPD
-205 VELTTKWKVTKGQD
+205 VELTPTWKITKGQEFAE
-219 LVDVLEDGT
+219 VLPDGT
-228 VVAKQAGEVTVQ
+228 VIAKQVGDVTVQ

-266 DGSINWDIVIMVLGF
+266 DGSINWDIIVMVLGF
-281 GISLYANQ
+281 GVSLYANQ
-289 SISSGSTPKPSN
+289 AISSRANPKAPSATPES
-301 APPEASQQETM
+301 SQQDTM

-344 TLQAFIVAKEPL
+344 TLQAFIVAKEDL
-356 PENLQKLVA
+356 PENLQKLVT
-365 VSANANTTSKP
+365 VSANASGSDKSKTES
-376 NAKSDSKA
+376 KSISSSKA
-384 IASSKSESSKSESSK
+384 ESSKIPFDAK
-399 ATPADSKSKSTTIVD
+399 ANVTTVVE
-414 DKDKDSKAPTKSALP
+414 DKDKDGKTPTKSALP
-429 FEPNT
+429 FEPNNS
-434 SKKKKKGS
+434 SKKKKKG

>member
-23 IVPNYGLAII
+23 LVPSYGLAII
-33 ALTLVVRFVLF
+33 ALTLVVRFALF

-67 IKEVQERYKSDP
+67 IKEVQERYKNDP

-84 ELAKVNSANFK
+84 EVGKVNSANFK

-101 SGCLPALVQLP
+101 SGCLPAIVQLP

-132 LNFQISA
+132 VNFQIAA
-139 PDSQAQIQHQ
+139 PAADAQAQSHQ
-149 PFTSPSQ
+149 PFTTASQ

-171 AVNGTTLAIG
+171 ATNGTNLAIG

-186 VLQTAQGK
+186 VLQTSQGQ
-194 DFNELATEYPD
+194 DFTTLSAEYPD
-205 VELTTKWKVTKGQD
+205 VEMTPVWKVIKGQD
-219 LVDVLEDGT
+219 LVEVSSDGT
-228 VVAKQAGEVTVQ
+228 VIAKQAGDVTVQ
-240 ATVPGLASNKGFLF
+240 VTVPGLASNKGFLF

-266 DGSINWDIVIMVLGF
+266 DGSINWDIIVMVLGF

-289 SISSGSTPKPSN
+289 NISSGSTPKPSN
-301 APPEASQQETM
+301 ASPESSQQETM
-312 NKLTPI
+312 NKLTPV

-356 PENLQKLVA
+356 PENLQKLVT
-365 VSANANTTSKP
+365 VSAGNSST
-376 NAKSDSKA
+376 
-384 IASSKSESSKSESSK
+384 ASSKSDAKTITSGKSETK
-399 ATPADSKSKSTTIVD
+399 NNSTTVVD
-414 DKDKDSKAPTKSALP
+414 DKDKDGKSPTKSALP
-429 FEPNT
+429 FEPKS
-434 SKKKKKGS
+434 SKKNKKN